1 VYTKTKTILRRDKR
15 ISRLLFLPAS
25 QPAGAASSAAPL
37 ARKGFLAAKGESR
50 ITWQR
55 FADLQ
60 ATTEGLA

>member
-15 ISRLLFLPAS
+15 ISRPLFLPAA
-25 QPAGAASSAAPL
+25 PASCSSFHFGTK
-37 ARKGFLAAKGESR
+37 RIFGSKGESR